1 MSLRWNGSTLGKRDE
16 AENFGA
22 ANGVWSLRS
31 AEIYQRDNQWN
42 SVSPLKFPFLALWL
56 DAADSSTLYDA
67 VTGGSLVAANGA
79 VSRWEDKSGNGRHF
93 VQGTA
98 NNRPLRLTSQFNS
111 KDALDF
117 DGDNDKLFDPY
128 ANSSTSPT
136 IGTLSA
142 YINDTTYSAFVV
154 ARADT
159 VSTNST
165 NTYANEAFYGDGAG
179 YLGGY
184 LRSNN
189 TVGIYSYLSAYATA
203 TQSYTAGSLAVFGF
217 EHSAGSVRIRLNGN
231 SEATS
236 ALTSTD
242 RAAMRQY
249 LQIGRQWNTDTNCF
263 DGKICEVIFY
273 QKALAASQRQAIEG
287 YLAHKWG
294 LSASLPST
302 HPYRNVST

>member
-22 ANGVWSLRS
+22 ASGLWSLRS

-42 SVSPLKFPFLALWL
+42 SVTPLKFPFLALWL

-79 VSRWEDKSGNGRHF
+79 VARWEDKSGNGRHF
-93 VQGTA
+93 MNGTA
-98 NNRPLRLTSQFNS
+98 NNRPLRLTSQYNS

-128 ANSSTSPT
+128 NSSTTASGIGT
-136 IGTLSA
+136 IGA
-142 YINDTTYSAFVV
+142 YINDTTYSAFFV
-154 ARADT
+154 ASADT
-159 VSTNST
+159 VGTNSA
-165 NTYANEAFYGDGAG
+165 NTYENEALFGDGAG

-189 TVGIYSYLSAYATA
+189 TVGIYSYLSSYATA
-203 TQSYTAGSLAVFGF
+203 TQSYTAGSLALFGF
-217 EHSAGSVRIRLNGN
+217 EHSGGSIRIRLNGG

-236 ALTSTD
+236 ALSQTNVG
-242 RAAMRQY
+242 AMRQP
-249 LQIGRQWNTDTNCF
+249 LQIGRQYNADTYCF
-263 DGKICEVIFY
+263 DGKMGEVIFY

-294 LSASLPST
+294 LSASLPSD
-302 HPYRNVST
+302 HPYCNVST